1 MESETYYILLLLAAI
16 VLLLITNI
24 FLTLNKRNPPVRAG
38 PDRSEEMNKFFRK
51 FDEQTALLRGEIDR
65 EIGKM
70 NMAMRNEISRNYEV
84 MEVSLD
90 RNRREL
96 TTAISTFRIIQES
109 KFEDYGI
116 QQMELNT
123 GIEERLEEIQRTIG
137 KNSGQ
142 FRELKKDGDEKEE
155 GMFEGKIEENVFE
168 EEIEENVFEGE
179 IEEGIFE
186 RKMFEGERIEE
197 KTMEEEI
204 IEEKQMEE
212 EIIEEEMMKEE
223 MKEEEEIEQNNDQ
236 VREWEIIN
244 RNVNQST
251 EAKKIEEESIE
262 QNADRLR
269 EWEIIELN
277 VDQSRGV
284 KTIEYESFDE
294 KMTGDEKD
302 LEYSYVEE
310 ELDYSY
316 ENESE
321 VYETEDSYVYRKK
334 GSIVGDVD
342 DKEID
347 PYETGED
354 FVI

>member
-16 VLLLITNI
+16 VLLLVTNI
-24 FLTLNKRNPPVRAG
+24 LLTLNKRSPPARAG
-38 PDRSEEMNKFFRK
+38 PDMSEDMSKFFRK

-70 NMAMRNEISRNYEV
+70 NMAMKNEISKHYEE

-90 RNRREL
+90 RNRKEL
-96 TTAISTFRIIQES
+96 TTAISAFRMVQES
-109 KFEDYGI
+109 KFEDYGMH
-116 QQMELNT
+116 QMELNT
-123 GIEERLEEIQRTIG
+123 GIEERLEEIQRTIE
-137 KNSGQ
+137 KNRGQ
-142 FRELKKDGDEKEE
+142 FQELNEDEKEE
-155 GMFEGKIEENVFE
+155 EVFEGEIFEGEVEEGVFE
-168 EEIEENVFEGE
+168 GEIEEDIFEGE

-186 RKMFEGERIEE
+186 KRMF
-197 KTMEEEI
+197 EEEI
-204 IEEKQMEE
+204 IEEKTMEE

-223 MKEEEEIEQNNDQ
+223 I
-236 VREWEIIN
+236 
-244 RNVNQST
+244 
-251 EAKKIEEESIE
+251 IEEKIIVEEKPIE

-269 EWEIIELN
+269 EWEIIELD

-294 KMTGDEKD
+294 KADDEKMIGD
-302 LEYSYVEE
+302 GKELEYSYVEE

-321 VYETEDSYVYRKK
+321 AYETEDSYVYRKK
-334 GSIVGDVD
+334 GSIVGD
-342 DKEID
+342 KEID